1 MPVHETRVIYDAIK
15 EDLPKQL
22 NQIDYNTLKL
32 LDSKYILDRYPVE
45 NRFYSEEMIEMGF
58 EVLLNINRLVEDSL
72 ELSKRAK
79 KIILEVEEQLSIT
92 KED

>member
-1 MPVHETRVIYDAIK
+1 
-15 EDLPKQL
+15 
-22 NQIDYNTLKL
+22 
-32 LDSKYILDRYPVE
+32 
-45 NRFYSEEMIEMGF
+45 MIEMVF

>member
-15 EDLPKQL
+15 EDLPNQL